1 MENRNVGYEKSKS
14 VVSYRQSEETVH
26 ETSLSEAELHSLI
39 QFFQLLDRWDRELVH
54 NLSEES
60 EVTVCKVQ

>member
-1 MENRNVGYEKSKS
+1 MENRNVGYENRKSAAHQ
-14 VVSYRQSEETVH
+14 RQSEEAVR

-60 EVTVCKVQ
+60 EVSVCQVQ

>member
-1 MENRNVGYEKSKS
+1 MENRNVGYENRKS
-14 VVSYRQSEETVH
+14 VVRQKQSEEAVRA
-26 ETSLSEAELHSLI
+26 TSLSEKELHSLI

-60 EVTVCKVQ
+60 EVNVCKVQ